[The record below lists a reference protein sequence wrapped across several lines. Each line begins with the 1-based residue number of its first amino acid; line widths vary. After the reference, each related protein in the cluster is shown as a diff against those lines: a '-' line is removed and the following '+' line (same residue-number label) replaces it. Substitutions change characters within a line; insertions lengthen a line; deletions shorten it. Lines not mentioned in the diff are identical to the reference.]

1 MKNLFDND
9 YIKTNDLSFRY
20 GVISML
26 ALTILV
32 IILSVLK
39 KDYYYQN
46 VISFTDKDKGLLI
59 VEKKYINHLKE
70 CNELFIND
78 MNLFYNI
85 EKIEEIENAY
95 YVHVKFDYDV
105 DKISAVTYKI
115 IFHKENYIS
124 YIIRIIKGEK

>member
-59 VEKKYINHLKE
+59 VEKKYINQLKD

-105 DKISAVTYKI
+105 DKISDVTYKI